1 MVPQNIGP
9 LQNNIMIIRYFIYLG
24 SMLSTYKPSSVIF
37 TCPKAVFSWF
47 KPTFLLNSMDSI
59 AFVAFSSK
67 FSFLNSRTVP
77 LLLSDW
83 ISPSLSSFEQSMLL
97 PTTKTFCQLSGNKVI
112 SQHIGQR
119 TDCWTHMD
127 YRMDSYIHSYL
138 SFKLFLENIFYLYTM
153 VTEVVG
159 TRQN

>member
-1 MVPQNIGP
+1 MVCAFLIEIFESLSYFLAHSMVPQNIGP

-67 FSFLNSRTVP
+67 FSCLNSRLCLCYCQIESHHHCP
-77 LLLSDW
+77 LLKNPCCFQQPKHFAS
-83 ISPSLSSFEQSMLL
+83 
-97 PTTKTFCQLSGNKVI
+97 CQAIK
-112 SQHIGQR
+112 
-119 TDCWTHMD
+119 
-127 YRMDSYIHSYL
+127 
-138 SFKLFLENIFYLYTM
+138 
-153 VTEVVG
+153 
-159 TRQN
+159 